1 MNAGEGLRRIA
12 AVVRWVGIGL
22 AGWGLVVG
30 VAMGVETGLTD
41 DALMAV
47 ALGAVAGAAMWAL
60 AWITEGFAKGK
71 GD

>member
-12 AVVRWVGIGL
+12 AVVRWIGIGFAGMGFAGGFGMLFDGGL
-22 AGWGLVVG
+22 AP
-30 VAMGVETGLTD
+30 
-41 DALMAV
+41 ALMAV

-60 AWITEGFAKGK
+60 AWIIEGFAKGK